1 MFKRALICTDFSDS
15 LQRLVDFVPDLAKGG
30 LEQVVFFNNVPLMT
44 SREIPCVDDDAVAE
58 AQQKLA
64 AAKSETAEIAV
75 EVEVES
81 GRAVDNILRIAKK
94 HGSEVIFSGMPTR
107 SVLNEKLFGSTTK
120 GIAEQA
126 ERPILILRPQ
136 LMAAYRVGELSLRCQ
151 NLFNY
156 LLVPYD
162 GSQSAKNLVQ
172 MLQKQVQADPNH
184 TLKTCLLCWVVD
196 GGGRRGVSTA
206 DRVQQAEA
214 ELVQVKAELEKLE
227 IEVKTEVRQ
236 GDPLEE
242 ILTAGE
248 VHDISA
254 IAVCSSKGGSLLK
267 WTVPSFT
274 NAILRASWHP
284 VLHLSRC

>member
-15 LQRLVDFVPDLAKGG
+15 LQRLVDFVPDLAKSG
-30 LEQVVFFNNVPLMT
+30 LEQVVFFNSVPLMT
-44 SREIPCVDDDAVAE
+44 SREIPCVDEEKVAE
-58 AQQKLA
+58 ARQKLGV
-64 AAKSETAEIAV
+64 AKSSADIKV

-94 HGSEVIFSGMPTR
+94 YDSEVIFSGMPTR

-136 LMAAYRVGELSLRCQ
+136 LMSAYRVGELSLRCQ

-156 LLVPYD
+156 LLIPYD
-162 GSQSAKNLVQ
+162 GSQSAKNLVK
-172 MLQKQVQADPNH
+172 MLQQQVKADPHH
-184 TLKTCLLCWVVD
+184 TLKTCLLCWVVE
-196 GGGRRGVSTA
+196 GGGRRGIPTA

-214 ELVQVKAELEKLE
+214 DLAQVKAELEKLD

-242 ILTAGE
+242 ILAAGE
-248 VHDISA
+248 QHDISA
-254 IAVCSSKGGSLLK
+254 IAVCSGKGGGLLK

-274 NAILRASWHP
+274 SAILRASWHP
-284 VLHLSRC
+284 VIHLLRC